1 MHEPFADELE
11 SSSQEA
17 GIDVRMGDI
26 GRAIQ
31 EVMESYEV
39 EVNGETKQGA
49 PSIFPGPSYGMLTV
63 SRFSPPVKSIRN
75 LTGHSIAPY
84 IIHGGKSV
92 PICAPK
98 GDDREE
104 NDEADQKMEE
114 GEYFAI
120 ETFGSTGNG
129 YVEHQVRAGFGFLR

>member
-1 MHEPFADELE
+1 M
-11 SSSQEA
+11 
-17 GIDVRMGDI
+17 
-26 GRAIQ
+26 RALSPLHS
-31 EVMESYEV
+31 EVCE
-39 EVNGETKQGA
+39 
-49 PSIFPGPSYGMLTV
+49 LTV
-63 SRFSPPVKSIRN
+63 SRSSLPVKSIRN

-92 PICAPK
+92 PICAPQ

-129 YVEHQVRAGFGFLR
+129 YVEHKVRLASLSTSCASDSCITLVDCRVPAHITPGFPKLVHP

>member
-1 MHEPFADELE
+1 
-11 SSSQEA
+11 
-17 GIDVRMGDI
+17 VRT
-26 GRAIQ
+26 Q
-31 EVMESYEV
+31 
-39 EVNGETKQGA
+39 
-49 PSIFPGPSYGMLTV
+49 PSLDLPLTFDFGTLTICR
-63 SRFSPPVKSIRN
+63 SSPPVKSIRN

-92 PICAPK
+92 PICAPQ

-129 YVEHQVRAGFGFLR
+129 YVEHKVRRAPTALEVSFHEVMHCSMSAGPLLALRQDS